1 MIEFKQV
8 SKVYRHQE
16 QEVQALKQLDLV
28 VADQEILGVVGQ
40 SGSGKSTFLKLL
52 NQMEPVSS
60 GELLIDGVDI
70 SRLSGKEQ
78 RLFRKKVGMIFQ
90 QFNLLTN
97 LTVYDN
103 VALPLKLIGVKDEE
117 KVNNL
122 LSFVGMS
129 DKGRYFPSQLS
140 GGESQRVAVARA
152 LISEPSI
159 LLCDEPTSALD
170 PQNAAEIVSLLKQVN
185 REYQTT
191 VIVVSHDFDVIK
203 QLCQRSV
210 ILDKGQLIKVVDIR
224 PQEAEPVFEN
234 YYERAVAAL
243 S

>member
-191 VIVVSHDFDVIK
+191 VIVVNHDFDVIK

-210 ILDKGQLIKVVDIR
+210 ILDKGQLVKVVDIR

>member
-210 ILDKGQLIKVVDIR
+210 ILDKGQLVKVVDIR

>member
-60 GELLIDGVDI
+60 GELLIDDVDI

-210 ILDKGQLIKVVDIR
+210 ILDKGQLVKVVDIR

>member
-16 QEVQALKQLDLV
+16 QEVQALKELDLV

-210 ILDKGQLIKVVDIR
+210 ILDKGQLVKVVDIR